1 MQYGKQVRLWQGAQ
15 GAPVSFLPNI
25 GAQCR
30 NTVSPLHSSV
40 GLRRRGERKRR
51 NADALWLYR
60 SFLNRAY
67 PTMKKHNPHL
77 PILMREAEG
86 TLPRVYAR
94 YGRTW
99 TRSDTGRKIKWLIG
113 FCLLDLGREKQ
124 EVLLGEWPPSPVS
137 PAQFMANEIVM
148 YRSFG

>member
-1 MQYGKQVRLWQGAQ
+1 MM
-15 GAPVSFLPNI
+15 FL
-25 GAQCR
+25 C
-30 NTVSPLHSSV
+30 
-40 GLRRRGERKRR
+40 
-51 NADALWLYR
+51 R

-99 TRSDTGRKIKWLIG
+99 TRSDTRRKDKMANWF
-113 FCLLDLGREKQ
+113 FCLVDLGREKQ
-124 EVLLGEWPPSPVS
+124 EVLLGEWLPSAVS
-137 PAQFMANEIVM
+137 PAQFMANEFRFYIGLSDQQIEEKLSGLVKE
-148 YRSFG
+148 SS